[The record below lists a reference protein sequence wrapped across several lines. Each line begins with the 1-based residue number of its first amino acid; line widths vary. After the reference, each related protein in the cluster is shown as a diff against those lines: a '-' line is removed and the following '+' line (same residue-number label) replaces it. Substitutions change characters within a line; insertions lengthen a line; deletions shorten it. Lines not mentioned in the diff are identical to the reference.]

1 MITPQETRE
10 LELFGY
16 VVERQLTTGEWVR
29 VWRGGTL
36 WFAHDEAGVGIA
48 IQHGLAAH
56 IRPVYLGAPVPR
68 EATACT
74 DPFHFRLDGPTGAQQ
89 CPRCGSRMKVAER
102 SGRMSMDQE
111 TRERRMITMVVAGLV
126 SDAIDDARHANR
138 EWPVCMRYAERIV
151 AVLRLFSEMNQTE
164 REEQ

>member
-1 MITPQETRE
+1 MSTPQETHE

-29 VWRGGTL
+29 VWRGSAL
-36 WFAHDEAGVGIA
+36 WFDHDETGVGIA

-74 DPFHFRLDGPTGAQQ
+74 DQFHFRLDGPTGAQQ
-89 CPRCGSRMKVAER
+89 CPRCGSRMKLAPAEATER
-102 SGRMSMDQE
+102 NGRMS
-111 TRERRMITMVVAGLV
+111 TGRLAITMVVAGLV
-126 SDAIDDARHANR
+126 RDAIDDARHANR
-138 EWPVCMRYAERIV
+138 EWPVCMKYAERIV
-151 AVLRLFSEMNQTE
+151 AVLRLFNETNQTE